1 MANKNVSLKDLIDDL
16 DPAIRQTLSEDLR
29 ETLNKRPHV
38 LDISYR
44 ALRINNQHEYSEEV
58 FREIYDTV
66 IKIVDEKAARKYSS
80 IEEIPRNYFMGS
92 QGYLVYVDGGEGQ
105 RLLMA
110 KSFKAIRTFISEKI
124 TNDPR
129 LKDTIF
135 GQRIKSQKPVKNAAN
150 KPTGDVI
157 TEYASNLELGHI
169 ASEGVGQEFLTSPF
183 TEKLYAL
190 MDYGEMN
197 GNTRVAEYARE
208 ALDKVFS
215 IQADAEYS
223 FKNTTPEVLQGFEKT
238 FGTLFVVVT
247 LHTFDVNQAFSN
259 EEAKIFQ
266 ELQRKIAML
275 ASRPLVSS
283 YLGNMTS
290 SNTMLE
296 DIEEAIVSILKTGKV
311 KLKKHT
317 TKKAKT
323 PKKQIGSKQNLPA
336 KDKIVGKTK
345 APKKTPETSVNLISL
360 QTLINSQLQDVISAN
375 MGDGSRKDLLNY
387 RTGRFASTA
396 EVKRLSI
403 SREGMITAFYDYM
416 KNPYATFSTGGRQEY
431 PRSRDPKL
439 LISKSIRQIAAE
451 VVNNRLRAVL
461 V

>member
-1 MANKNVSLKDLIDDL
+1 MPNRRVSLKDLINDL
-16 DPAIRQTLSEDLR
+16 DPVIRNTLSEDLR
-29 ETLNKRPHV
+29 ESLNKRPHV

-44 ALRINNQHEYSEEV
+44 ALRINNQNQYSEEH
-58 FREIYDTV
+58 FKEIYDTV
-66 IKIVDEKAARKYSS
+66 IKVVNEKAARKYGS

-92 QGYLVYVDGGEGQ
+92 QGYLVYIDGGPNQ

-110 KSFKAIRTFISEKI
+110 KSFKAIRTFISDNI
-124 TNDPR
+124 TSDPR
-129 LKDTIF
+129 LQDTIF
-135 GQRIKSQKPVKNAAN
+135 GQRIKSQKPVLNRAK
-150 KPTGDVI
+150 KPTGDI
-157 TEYASNLELGHI
+157 ETEYASNLELGHI
-169 ASEGVGQEFLTSPF
+169 ATSGTGEEYLTSPLAQ
-183 TEKLYAL
+183 KLLGL
-190 MDYGEMN
+190 MDYGELN
-197 GNTRVAEYARE
+197 GNTMLTRYAEE
-208 ALDKVFS
+208 ALNKVYS
-215 IQADAEYS
+215 IQADAEYT
-223 FKNTTPEVLQGFEKT
+223 FKNTTPEVLQGVEKT
-238 FGTLFVVVT
+238 FGKLFVVVT

-275 ASRPLVSS
+275 ASKPLVAN
-283 YLGNMTS
+283 YMKDMMS

-296 DIEEAIVSILKTGKV
+296 DIEEAIVSILKTGKSN
-311 KLKKHT
+311 LKKHT
-317 TKKAKT
+317 AKKGAT
-323 PKKQIGSKQNLPA
+323 PKKQLSKKQNLPG
-336 KDKIVGKTK
+336 KEKITGKTK
-345 APKKTPETSVNLISL
+345 APKQTAQSSVNLISL
-360 QTLINSQLQDVISAN
+360 QNLLNSQLQDVISAN
-375 MGDGSRKDLLNY
+375 MGDGSSKSLLNY

-416 KNPYATFSTGGRQEY
+416 KNPYATFSTGGNQEY